1 MDFETILY
9 TKSEG
14 VARITLNRPERL
26 NAINHEL
33 QEDILAALDDID
45 GDPEARVVLI
55 TGAGRAFCAG
65 ADIGGGGRRDD
76 EGSEGI
82 RQGLRRGVQR
92 VPLALQ
98 RFDKPTIA
106 MINGLAVGGGFDY
119 ALACDIRIG
128 CENSRFMVAFTRIG
142 LFPGTGGTWLY
153 PRAMG
158 VAKALEMLFTGDFM
172 EADEA
177 LRVGV
182 LNRLVPA
189 SELEEFTMD
198 MARRIAKGPPI
209 AQRLAKLQV
218 YKGLNMDFATALE
231 VAAAAETITITSEDA
246 KEGRL
251 AFREKRAAM
260 FRGR

>member
-33 QEDILAALDDID
+33 QENILAALDEID
-45 GDPEARVVLI
+45 KDPEARVVLI

-65 ADIGGGGRRDD
+65 ADIGGGGRRDE

-82 RQGLRRGVQR
+82 RQGLGRGVQR

-98 RFDKPTIA
+98 RFDKRTIA
-106 MINGLAVGGGFDY
+106 MINGLDVGGGFDY

-182 LNRLVPA
+182 LHHLVPA
-189 SELEEFTMD
+189 
-198 MARRIAKGPPI
+198 
-209 AQRLAKLQV
+209 
-218 YKGLNMDFATALE
+218 
-231 VAAAAETITITSEDA
+231 
-246 KEGRL
+246 
-251 AFREKRAAM
+251 
-260 FRGR
+260 